1 MRQRIGLAR
10 ASTINGLVV
19 HPRLMKL
26 ERRSLDMSEGY
37 RPHAN
42 HGYRTIVNN
51 TAIALGRFHHR
62 RVFDRIGGQAWS
74 LVGMISS
81 NIEQP
86 QMGVIDQPGAT
97 HWEPVTPVRV
107 SPERAE

>member
-1 MRQRIGLAR
+1 
-10 ASTINGLVV
+10 
-19 HPRLMKL
+19 
-26 ERRSLDMSEGY
+26 
-37 RPHAN
+37 
-42 HGYRTIVNN
+42 
-51 TAIALGRFHHR
+51 
-62 RVFDRIGGQAWS
+62 